1 LALVAGPTASL
12 PVWFTTRPRA
22 RLLGRSQVQNLMTF
36 LLAVFLVLTDWTL
49 SSAAE
54 PVRLRLSFQLPI
66 NGTLGA
72 NLVRFKEAVARDT
85 GEAIAIDII
94 HGSQAL
100 ADRTVAKAVMA
111 GEIEMAAANV
121 VTLADRVKGV
131 DILSLPFLFNSSAF
145 LRAMLDPARRSRK
158 LLDDAI
164 VATGARVLMWQPYGS
179 NVFFSKG
186 WPVLRPADIVGKSMR
201 ASGPMDFEFGRIC
214 GGAPQMIAAGGQYEA
229 MKTGR
234 VETLMTAAENVSARK
249 LWEIS
254 DTITRTNHSTVIL
267 LLLVNE
273 RVWQSLLVGYRNAIS
288 KAAMNAEQE
297 LWDGLLSADEDANTF
312 ARSKGMKVV
321 ELSSFDL
328 AEWRACSAPVV
339 ESFMAVSGQL
349 GHDLLKQYGLM
360 RADPCCNQAPD
371 SRGTGYKPH

>member
-1 LALVAGPTASL
+1 VQHFVTFVLAGLFFFCAWPQPS
-12 PVWFTTRPRA
+12 P
-22 RLLGRSQVQNLMTF
+22 
-36 LLAVFLVLTDWTL
+36 
-49 SSAAE
+49 AE

-66 NGTLGA
+66 TGTLGV

-85 GEAIAIDII
+85 GGVIAIDIV

-100 ADRTVAKAVMA
+100 PDRTVAKSVMS

-131 DILSLPFLFNSSAF
+131 DILSLPFLFNSRTF
-145 LRAMLDPARRSRK
+145 LRAMLDHARRSRK

-164 VATGARVLMWQPYGS
+164 LATGARVLMWQPYGT

-186 WPVLRPADIVGKSMR
+186 RPVSRPADIVGKSMR
-201 ASGPMDFEFGRIC
+201 ASGPIDFEFGRLC
-214 GGAPQMIAAGGQYEA
+214 GGAPEMIAAGAQYEA

-234 VETLMTAAENVSARK
+234 VETVMTATENVSARK

-273 RVWQSLLVGYRNAIS
+273 RVWQSLPGAHRDAIL
-288 KAAMNAEQE
+288 KAAKDAEQE
-297 LWDGLLSADEDANTF
+297 LWDGLYLADDEANAF
-312 ARSKGMKVV
+312 AKSKGMKVL
-321 ELSSFDL
+321 ELSSYDL

-339 ESFMAVSGQL
+339 ESFMAASGQL
-349 GHDLLKQYGLM
+349 GQELLKQYGLM
-360 RADPCCNQAPD
+360 RADPCCNGASD
-371 SRGTGYKPH
+371 VGGVGYRPH